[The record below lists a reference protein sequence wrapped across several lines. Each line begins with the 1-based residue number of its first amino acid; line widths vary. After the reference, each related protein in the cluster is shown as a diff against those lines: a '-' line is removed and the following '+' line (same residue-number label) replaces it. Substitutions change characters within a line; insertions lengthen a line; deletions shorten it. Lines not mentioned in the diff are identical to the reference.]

1 MSPEFVGRQ
10 LQGLGAAAGL
20 YTGNTVYDDS
30 QEVLQPDALAIISE
44 VAVQDRN
51 LVLKVTHF

>member
-20 YTGNTVYDDS
+20 YTGSTVYEDS
-30 QEVLQPDALAIISE
+30 SEVLQPDALTIISE
-44 VAVQDRN
+44 VAAEDRN
-51 LVLKVTHF
+51 LVLEVTHF

>member
-1 MSPEFVGRQ
+1 MSPEIAGRQ
-10 LQGLGAAAGL
+10 LQGLGTAAGL

-44 VAVQDRN
+44 VAAQDRN

>member
-1 MSPEFVGRQ
+1 MGPEFIGRQ

-20 YTGNTVYDDS
+20 YTGYTVYGDS

-44 VAVQDRN
+44 VTAQDKQT
-51 LVLKVTHF
+51 L